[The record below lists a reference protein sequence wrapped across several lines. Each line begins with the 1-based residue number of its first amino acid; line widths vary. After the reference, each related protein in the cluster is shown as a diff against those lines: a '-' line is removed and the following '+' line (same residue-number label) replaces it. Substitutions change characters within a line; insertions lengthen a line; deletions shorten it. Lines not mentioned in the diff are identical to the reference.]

1 MQQQEK
7 NMIRALFTST
17 TGMNAQELQLNVI
30 SNNLANVNT
39 GGFKKSQ
46 TQFEDLFYTSLRAV
60 GAETVG
66 GNQVPTGVQVGMGVR
81 STAVYKIFTQGDYS
95 QTGNEL
101 DWAIEGRGFFQ
112 IVRDGIEYY
121 TRAGAF
127 KLDKDGYIVTSN
139 GDRLQPEFAVPPE
152 TVAIQ
157 IDSGGMLSALDA
169 AQQTV
174 ASVQVTL
181 HDFINPAGLKAVGSN
196 LFLPSDASG
205 DPREENPGLNGMGTI
220 AQSMLE
226 TSNVNV
232 TEEMVNLII
241 TQRAFESNSKG
252 VTTADQLLEI
262 SNNLVR

>member
-1 MQQQEK
+1 
-7 NMIRALFTST
+7 MIRALYTST

-46 TQFEDLFYTSLRAV
+46 TQFEDLFYHSVRAV
-60 GAETVG
+60 GAETVDG
-66 GNQVPTGVQVGMGVR
+66 GLVPTGIQVGMGVR
-81 STAVYKIFTQGDYS
+81 PTAVYKIFTQGDFS

-112 IVRDGIEYY
+112 IVRDGVEYY

-127 KLDKDGYIVTSN
+127 KLDQDGFIVTSN
-139 GDRLQPEFAVPPE
+139 GDRLQPEFALPAD
-152 TVAIQ
+152 TVTIQ
-157 IDSGGMLSALDA
+157 IDSNGLLSALDA
-169 AQQTV
+169 AQQTI
-174 ASVQVTL
+174 ASVQITL
-181 HDFINPAGLKAVGSN
+181 HDFINPAGLKAVGNN
-196 LFLPSDASG
+196 LFLPTDASG
-205 DPREENPGLNGMGTI
+205 APREENPGANGMGTI
-220 AQSMLE
+220 AQSVLE

>member
-1 MQQQEK
+1 
-7 NMIRALFTST
+7 MIRALFTST

-46 TQFEDLFYTSLRAV
+46 TQFEDLFYHSVRAV
-60 GAETVG
+60 GAETVDG
-66 GNQVPTGVQVGMGVR
+66 GLVPTGIQVGMGVR
-81 STAVYKIFTQGDYS
+81 PTAVYKIFTQGDFS

-101 DWAIEGRGFFQ
+101 DWAVEGRGFFQ
-112 IVRDGIEYY
+112 IVRDGVEYY

-127 KLDKDGYIVTSN
+127 KLDQDGFLVTSN
-139 GDRLQPEFAVPPE
+139 GDRLQPEFSLPAD
-152 TVAIQ
+152 TVSVQ
-157 IDSGGMLSALDA
+157 IDSNGLLSALDA
-169 AQQTV
+169 AQQTI
-174 ASVQVTL
+174 ATVQVTL
-181 HDFINPAGLKAVGSN
+181 HDFINPAGLKAVGNN
-196 LFLPSDASG
+196 LFLPTEASG
-205 DPREENPGLNGMGTI
+205 APREENPGANGMGTI
-220 AQSMLE
+220 AQGVLE